1 MLQKLQTAA
10 EWFGNHEITLT
21 LTPFEIYLALSLI
34 GGLLYII
41 HAWRH
46 AIPYAVR
53 EYEDGTVIEYT
64 LRGKVVKQHD

>member
-10 EWFGNHEITLT
+10 EWFGNHEIT

-64 LRGKVVKQHD
+64 LRGKVVKHDERI